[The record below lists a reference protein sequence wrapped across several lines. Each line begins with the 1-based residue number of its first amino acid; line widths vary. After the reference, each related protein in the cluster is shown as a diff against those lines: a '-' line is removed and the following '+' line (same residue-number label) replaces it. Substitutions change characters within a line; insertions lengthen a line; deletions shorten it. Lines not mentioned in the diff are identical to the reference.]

1 MRKHCIFADS
11 LLIVRYV
18 QGVLLK
24 LFFHNKLLS
33 YNGIEYMKP
42 LFFFFL
48 FLIRRLH
55 DMLLFPYSRSSQVK
69 LLNTDEAQKALNV
82 TENKINFI
90 TEIFFLKYYLDLG
103 LLRLSSWEFFF

>member
-1 MRKHCIFADS
+1 
-11 LLIVRYV
+11 
-18 QGVLLK
+18 
-24 LFFHNKLLS
+24 
-33 YNGIEYMKP
+33 MKP
-42 LFFFFL
+42 LFFFL

-55 DMLLFPYSRSSQVK
+55 DMLLSVYSKSSQVK

-103 LLRLSSWEFFF
+103 LLRLSSWEFFFQIFLKGDFLNNPNGSS